1 MTLGIRDS
9 TQREADRS
17 CEALGLTEGSDLKA
31 NSSFHIHSQIF
42 YTIGDLEC
50 VYAGFQ
56 PKCI

>member
-9 TQREADRS
+9 TQREAGKS

-50 VYAGFQ
+50 VYAGFSA
-56 PKCI
+56 